1 MKLFSESWHHRLA
14 TFYGPLTTWV
24 DDREVDFC
32 QYFWASTKGAFSV
45 AGLIFIG
52 GVVSL
57 LLGDFAAWVTAMV
70 VNGMWLSP
78 DDPAFIMAAL
88 MVFGI
93 LGVALFLFI
102 DNVVIPTQRKV
113 VNSIKRMS
121 ETPVEDTT
129 SFSFVKTWLYTFKH
143 KVCVPV
149 KVKGISSK

>member
-1 MKLFSESWHHRLA
+1 
-14 TFYGPLTTWV
+14 
-24 DDREVDFC
+24 
-32 QYFWASTKGAFSV
+32 
-45 AGLIFIG
+45 
-52 GVVSL
+52 
-57 LLGDFAAWVTAMV
+57 MV

>member
-1 MKLFSESWHHRLA
+1 MKFFSESWHHRLA
-14 TFYGPLTTWV
+14 TFYGPLDTWE

-32 QYFWASTKGAFSV
+32 QYFWAATKGAFSV

-52 GVVSL
+52 GLISL
-57 LLGDFAAWVTAMV
+57 LIGDFGAWVMAMI
-70 VNGMWLSP
+70 VNDMWLSP
-78 DDPAFIMAAL
+78 DDPALVLAAL
-88 MVFGI
+88 MVIGS
-93 LGVALFLFI
+93 LGVVLFLFI

-121 ETPVEDTT
+121 ETPVENTT

-149 KVKGISSK
+149 KVKGTQSE